1 MSRSDRKGW
10 LPREGAGLPP
20 CGKTEGVLQ
29 IDEMRIKCTLKRI
42 CPRAAPSVTAYA
54 ATPSSKR
61 KAFALSVICFA
72 NASSP
77 KGRTEKSVRTARAN
91 CKILSQNC
99 TIFHRKRKLFIIL
112 ALRSLDHLTFKM
124 KVFIFV
130 PSISMF
136 CNFFLF
142 HYFLIL
148 YPPKV
153 TNLYCFCIFTKLLHF
168 LTENFPRFL
177 NTNFTLHRE

>member
-1 MSRSDRKGW
+1 MSRGDREGW
-10 LPREGAGLPP
+10 LPREGAVLPP

-29 IDEMRIKCTLKRI
+29 IDKMRIKCTLKRI

-77 KGRTEKSVRTARAN
+77 KGRAEKSVRTARAN

-112 ALRSLDHLTFKM
+112 ALRSLEHLTFKM
-124 KVFIFV
+124 TVFVFV

-136 CNFFLF
+136 CKFFLF
-142 HYFLIL
+142 DYFFLL
-148 YPPKV
+148 YPFKAS
-153 TNLYCFCIFTKLLHF
+153 NLCYFRIFTKLSHF
-168 LTENFPRFL
+168 LTETFPSFL
-177 NTNFTLHRE
+177 NTNFTLQRE